1 MNYFNFRDFLQALIV
16 AILGPLFIFIFKK
29 IFELVKFKKFKSMID
44 KEYFDFLYSNLEK
57 KDLENL
63 RLEIENKTKR
73 LSHILEK
80 EIAFFK
86 FYNNIKYVRL
96 IDYFLV
102 TYKEILKEIKSYGFR
117 NVDYDKSVIDK
128 EKILNIN
135 KILEKHKK
143 NIDNYINLKSD
154 KLVSDL

>member
-1 MNYFNFRDFLQALIV
+1 MNYFNFHNFLQSLIV

-29 IFELVKFKKFKSMID
+29 IFEFVKFKKFKSMIN
-44 KEYFDFLYSNLEK
+44 KEYFEFLYSNIEK
-57 KDLENL
+57 KDLESL
-63 RLEIENKTKR
+63 RLEMENKTTR
-73 LSHILEK
+73 LRHILEK
-80 EIAFFK
+80 EIAFFN

>member
-1 MNYFNFRDFLQALIV
+1 MNYFDFRDFLQALIV
-16 AILGPLFIFIFKK
+16 AILGPLFIFTFKK
-29 IFELVKFKKFKSMID
+29 IFELVKFKKFKSMIN
-44 KEYFDFLYSNLEK
+44 KEYFDFLYSYLK
-57 KDLENL
+57 KKELENL
-63 RLEIENKTKR
+63 RLEIENKSKR

-80 EIAFFK
+80 EIAFLNFH
-86 FYNNIKYVRL
+86 NNIKYVRL

-102 TYKEILKEIKSYGFR
+102 TYKEIKSYGFR